1 MGVKTV
7 RQGVPHE
14 AFSARGGKRCYNSAF
29 CEVFMNALL
38 QGFLVSGGL
47 IVAIGAQNAFVLK
60 QGLKRW
66 RVLPIVLTCFLCDF
80 LLMTLGVFGLGTLI
94 GESRVASVALAFIG
108 ALFLA
113 VYGARAFRSAWRG
126 GAVMDLGTHE
136 AGGSA
141 RQAVLLTLAITLLNP
156 HVYLDTVVIVGGIA
170 GTLSP
175 VAKALFLCGAVAAS
189 ALWFFGLGFGARL
202 LLPLFRRPLTW
213 RLLDAAIGV
222 VMWFIAWG
230 LLRYGLALW

>member
-1 MGVKTV
+1 
-7 RQGVPHE
+7 
-14 AFSARGGKRCYNSAF
+14 
-29 CEVFMNALL
+29 MNALL

-136 AGGSA
+136 ARG
-141 RQAVLLTLAITLLNP
+141 
-156 HVYLDTVVIVGGIA
+156 
-170 GTLSP
+170 
-175 VAKALFLCGAVAAS
+175 
-189 ALWFFGLGFGARL
+189 
-202 LLPLFRRPLTW
+202 RRCC
-213 RLLDAAIGV
+213 
-222 VMWFIAWG
+222 
-230 LLRYGLALW
+230 

>member
-1 MGVKTV
+1 
-7 RQGVPHE
+7 
-14 AFSARGGKRCYNSAF
+14 
-29 CEVFMNALL
+29 MNALL

-60 QGLKRW
+60 QGLRCW
-66 RVLPIVLTCFLCDF
+66 QVLPIVLTCFLCDF
-80 LLMTLGVFGLGTLI
+80 SLMTLGVFGLGTLI

-113 VYGARAFRSAWRG
+113 VYGARAFRAAWRG
-126 GAVMDLGTHE
+126 GAVMTDDGAE
-136 AGGSA
+136 AAGSA

-175 VAKALFLCGAVAAS
+175 AAKVLFLCGAVAAS
-189 ALWFFGLGFGARL
+189 ALWFFALGFGARL

-213 RLLDAAIGV
+213 RVLDTVIGV
-222 VMWFIAWG
+222 VMWAIAFS
-230 LLRYGLALW
+230 LLRYAVALL

>member
-1 MGVKTV
+1 
-7 RQGVPHE
+7 
-14 AFSARGGKRCYNSAF
+14 
-29 CEVFMNALL
+29 MNALL

-60 QGLKRW
+60 QGLRRW
-66 RVLPIVLTCFLCDF
+66 QVLPIVLTCFLCDF
-80 LLMTLGVFGLGTLI
+80 SLMTLGVFGLGTLI
-94 GESRVASVALAFIG
+94 GASRVASVALALVG

-113 VYGARAFRSAWRG
+113 VYGARAFRAAWRG
-126 GAVMDLGTHE
+126 GSTMSADGTE
-136 AGGSA
+136 AAGSA

-175 VAKALFLCGAVAAS
+175 AAKVLFLCGAVAAS
-189 ALWFFGLGFGARL
+189 ALWFFALGFGARL

-213 RLLDAAIGV
+213 RLLDAVIGV
-222 VMWFIAWG
+222 VMWAIAFS
-230 LLRYGLALW
+230 LLRYAVALL

>member
-1 MGVKTV
+1 
-7 RQGVPHE
+7 
-14 AFSARGGKRCYNSAF
+14 
-29 CEVFMNALL
+29 MNALL

-156 HVYLDTVVIVGGIA
+156 HGRYALARRQGALSLRGGRGLGAVVFRFGLWRA
-170 GTLSP
+170 
-175 VAKALFLCGAVAAS
+175 FAVAALS
-189 ALWFFGLGFGARL
+189 PPA
-202 LLPLFRRPLTW
+202 
-213 RLLDAAIGV
+213 D
-222 VMWFIAWG
+222 
-230 LLRYGLALW
+230 LAPA